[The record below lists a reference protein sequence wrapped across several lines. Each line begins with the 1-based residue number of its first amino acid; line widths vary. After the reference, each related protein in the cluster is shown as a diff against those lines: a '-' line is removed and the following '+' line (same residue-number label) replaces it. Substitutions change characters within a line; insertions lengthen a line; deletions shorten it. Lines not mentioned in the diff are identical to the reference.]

1 MSAFWVDLDAKVI
14 TQGPVRSWER
24 IINDVARSSSV
35 LEQIPARGCAS
46 LSADAIYSC
55 WSHDRGGLS
64 MQSCSMWAGPAW
76 MVRMSLGSY
85 VVFRVNGL
93 VVLGGLVCKTGR
105 AGVKDR
111 RAVRGISS
119 QDRARGGRGLRRTSA
134 NRVAFDAI
142 LITQAPKCACTR
154 VRLREMRC
162 GLLAAVI

>member
-1 MSAFWVDLDAKVI
+1 MRTNRVISRQDRACGGRVIRSMSAFWIDLDAKVI

-93 VVLGGLVCKTGR
+93 VVLGGLVCSR
-105 AGVKDR
+105 GVQ
-111 RAVRGISS
+111 V
-119 QDRARGGRGLRRTSA
+119 
-134 NRVAFDAI
+134 
-142 LITQAPKCACTR
+142 
-154 VRLREMRC
+154 
-162 GLLAAVI
+162 